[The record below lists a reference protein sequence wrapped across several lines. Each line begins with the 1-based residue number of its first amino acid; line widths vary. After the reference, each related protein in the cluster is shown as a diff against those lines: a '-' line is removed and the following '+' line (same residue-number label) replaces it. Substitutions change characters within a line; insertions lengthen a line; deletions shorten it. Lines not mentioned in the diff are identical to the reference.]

1 MWCRSSTAEANPNV
15 SGKDSTSS
23 TTSTGSEGSTS
34 GSDGS
39 EIEGNMD
46 ITDDERSPSSHDR
59 ASGIISFK
67 VVDHLCYVVIIA
79 NILSSSLSF
88 YTPDVL
94 PATKP
99 AASKPWDAGMIIWL
113 ERGTDLYMVQLMPLP
128 LTVSCFSRSRL
139 LLPFWYR
146 HTWVM
151 REVRH
156 HTYKGPLNRCCR
168 CCIANVH
175 IWVYLV

>member
-1 MWCRSSTAEANPNV
+1 V

-94 PATKP
+94 PATEP
-99 AASKPWDAGMIIWL
+99 TASKHWDAGYDYL
-113 ERGTDLYMVQLMPLP
+113 SGARYRFVYGPADATA
-128 LTVSCFSRSRL
+128 TSCL
-139 LLPFWYR
+139 LLQ
-146 HTWVM
+146 
-151 REVRH
+151 
-156 HTYKGPLNRCCR
+156 
-168 CCIANVH
+168 
-175 IWVYLV
+175 